1 MKLRFDLTLGKD
13 SFSLAVP
20 PGADCERLPLLM
32 TSCGHY
38 HATTDYFT
46 EREGLD
52 SHLLLYTL
60 DGCGLLDTA
69 GQTMRLH
76 PAQAVF
82 FDCRPHQ
89 FYRPGPEG
97 WTFRWLHATGTG
109 CTAFA
114 KRIHPQHPDALP
126 VRDPAAFSRLFD
138 DLFSVLRKPSVDL
151 DVEANLAVTRMLTEL
166 ALSRSPMRNA
176 GEGRHRGDVAQAVAF
191 IERHWREKI
200 DAGDILSPAHISP
213 FHFTRLFK
221 EQTGRSPYEYLI
233 QHRLNMAVRDL
244 LQTDGTIAEIAVN
257 NGFGDATQFIRRF
270 RRHYGTTPAT
280 FRRHVH

>member
-1 MKLRFDLTLGKD
+1 MKMRYDLTLDKD

-20 PGADCERLPLLM
+20 PDADRERLPLFM
-32 TSCGHY
+32 PSGGQY
-38 HATTDYFT
+38 HTTPAYFT

-52 SHLLLYTL
+52 SYLLLYTL
-60 DGCGLLDTA
+60 AGCGLVDTA
-69 GQTMRLH
+69 GQALRLR
-76 PAQAVF
+76 PAEAVF
-82 FDCRPHQ
+82 FDCQPHQ

-97 WTFRWLHATGTG
+97 WTFRWMHVSGSSCA
-109 CTAFA
+109 AFA

-126 VRDPAAFSRLFD
+126 VRDPAAFGRMFD
-138 DLFSVLRKPSVDL
+138 DLFALLRTPSVDL
-151 DVEANLAVTRMLTEL
+151 DVEANLASTRLLTEL
-166 ALSRSPMRNA
+166 VLSRSHMRRSGA
-176 GEGRHRGDVAQAVAF
+176 VAHREDVAQAVAF
-191 IERHWREKI
+191 IERHWQEKI

-244 LQTDGTIAEIAVN
+244 LQTDDTIAEIAVR

>member
-1 MKLRFDLTLGKD
+1 MKLRFDLTLGTG
-13 SFSLAVP
+13 SFSLAAP
-20 PGADCERLPLLM
+20 PDADRERLPFLM

-38 HATTDYFT
+38 QAGSSYFT
-46 EREGLD
+46 EREGLE

-60 DGCGLLDTA
+60 AGCGLLDTA
-69 GQTMRLH
+69 GRSLRLG
-76 PAQAVF
+76 PAEAVF
-82 FDCRPHQ
+82 FDCQPHQ

-97 WTFRWLHATGTG
+97 WTFRWIHVTGAA
-109 CTAFA
+109 CAA
-114 KRIHPQHPDALP
+114 YARRIHPQHPDALP
-126 VRDPAAFSRLFD
+126 VRDPAAFGLMFD
-138 DLFSVLRKPSVDL
+138 DLFSMLRRHGINA
-151 DVEANLAVTRMLTEL
+151 DVETNLSITRLLTEL
-166 ALSRSPMRNA
+166 VLSRSHLRRTGA
-176 GEGRHRGDVAQAVAF
+176 GAHREDVAQAVAF
-191 IERHWREKI
+191 IERHWHEKI
-200 DAGDILSPAHISP
+200 GAGDILSPAHISP

-244 LQTDGTIAEIAVN
+244 LQSDETVAKIAAN